1 MLVNLNGVFE
11 RAKKEG
17 TAIGAFNVSSWEA
30 AQAIIGA
37 AEKMKRPVIMNYAPV
52 HESFLTMEDAALIM
66 LYHARKAT
74 VPVCVHLDHGASFEL
89 CMKAIRLGFTSVMID
104 ASALSYEENV
114 SVTSLVV
121 RAAHAVDVTVEAELG
136 HIFTSQTGSNQEGS
150 GIETAENY
158 ANLNDVYTSPQI
170 AKDFVT
176 QTKVDALAIA
186 FGTSHGIYV
195 KEPVLDLERISAI
208 RKVID
213 TPLVMHGGSG
223 LSREEFQTA
232 IQNGIRK
239 INYYTYMTLAGGA
252 GVRKYFLDHKDD
264 ENIFF
269 HDVPQ
274 IAISAMEENLIK
286 AQKIFSLE

>member
-17 TAIGAFNVSSWEA
+17 TAIGAFNVSSWESA
-30 AQAIIGA
+30 KAIIGA

-74 VPVCVHLDHGASFEL
+74 VPVCVHLDHGSSFEQ

-104 ASALSYEENV
+104 ASSLRYEENV
-114 SVTSLVV
+114 AVTRLVV
-121 RAAHAVDVTVEAELG
+121 RAAHAVQVTVEAELG
-136 HIFTSQTGSNQEGS
+136 HIFTSQTGSHQEGS
-150 GIETAENY
+150 GIESAESF
-158 ANLNDVYTSPQI
+158 ADLNDIYTSPNM
-170 AKDFVT
+170 AKDFVDAT
-176 QTKVDALAIA
+176 NVDALAIA

-232 IQNGIRK
+232 IKNGIRK
-239 INYYTYMTLAGGA
+239 INYYTYMALAGGE
-252 GVRKYFLDHKDD
+252 GLRKFFEDNGEEKH
-264 ENIFF
+264 IFF
-269 HDVPQ
+269 HDIPQ
-274 IAISAMEENLIK
+274 IAISAMEENLVN